1 MFGKSENFKEEY
13 SCSIIKIGEIKP
25 IAGKDKIGFTL
36 VNGETIVIRKDQVKE
51 GDILIYA
58 SNESEL
64 NKDFLG
70 ANNLFESSS
79 YELNSNASEV
89 EKYILKNKE
98 LKPQLNTVEKNLAK
112 LDTCIKF
119 VIRYESEVATA
130 DGDEDILYDLSQRLA
145 KSTGFI
151 SGYINRNVED
161 FPSLVEFVNEAE
173 KIRGEK
179 ETLFNELKS
188 EIEANTEYIRSRVGF
203 FNKTGR
209 VRSIRLG
216 GVASKGYLFT
226 LEELAKYNP
235 KVKDINLE
243 EYLGQDFDTVDGELF
258 VKAYVPFVPEKKT
271 KTSSADKRNKKI
283 VRFDRM
289 IEGEFSFNYDSLLL
303 PKNIHKIKPT
313 DSVAITVKIH
323 GTSFVCGKV
332 HVKTP
337 IKLPFIQRMRNKFI
351 DLTGLFKKY
360 RVIDYK
366 IEYGNVT
373 SSRNVIKN
381 KYINKDV
388 TDGYYSVDV
397 WGEYG
402 ELIYP
407 YLSEGMT
414 LYGEIFGYLTNN
426 TKMIQKQYDYGCE
439 VGTNKLMPY
448 RITTSLPDGGKYE
461 WNVEE
466 VKDWTE
472 KLIKEHPE
480 IADRIHV
487 IDLLYHGTLADLY
500 PTLSVTEHWNE
511 NVLEE
516 LRNDKKHFG
525 MEKDEPLCENKVVR
539 EGLCIRIDDDETNEN
554 FKLKCQKFYDREK
567 KLMDEG
573 EVDVEMNN
581 TYSSDL

>member
-13 SCSIIKIGEIKP
+13 SCSIIRIGEIKP
-25 IAGKDKIGFTL
+25 IEGKDKIGFTL

-70 ANNLFESSS
+70 ANNLFESNS
-79 YELNSNASEV
+79 YELNSNASEL
-89 EKYILKNKE
+89 EKYILKNKD
-98 LKPQLNTVEKNLAK
+98 LKPQLNSVEKNLAK
-112 LDTCIKF
+112 LDNCIKF

-130 DGDEDILYDLSQRLA
+130 EGDEDILYDLSQRLA

-173 KIRGEK
+173 KVRAEK
-179 ETLFNELKS
+179 ETLFKELKS

-258 VKAYVPFVPEKKT
+258 VKAYVPFVPEKRT

-289 IEGEFSFNYDSLLL
+289 IDGEFSFNYDSLLL

-337 IKLPFIQRMRNKFI
+337 IKLPFMRRMCNKFI

-360 RVIDYK
+360 RTIDYK
-366 IEYGNVT
+366 VEYGNVT

-397 WGEYG
+397 WSEYG

-500 PTLSVTEHWNE
+500 PTLSLTEHWNE

-573 EVDVEMNN
+573 EVDIEMNN
-581 TYSSDL
+581 TY

>member
-70 ANNLFESSS
+70 ANNLFESNS
-79 YELNSNASEV
+79 YELNSNASDV
-89 EKYILKNKE
+89 EKYILKNKD
-98 LKPQLNTVEKNLAK
+98 LKPQLNYVEKNLAK
-112 LDTCIKF
+112 LDNCIKF

-130 DGDEDILYDLSQRLA
+130 EGDEDILYDLSQRLA

-173 KIRGEK
+173 KVRAEK
-179 ETLFNELKS
+179 EILFKELKS
-188 EIEANTEYIRSRVGF
+188 EIEANTEYVRSRVGF

-258 VKAYVPFVPEKKT
+258 VKAYVPFVPEKRT
-271 KTSSADKRNKKI
+271 KTSSAEKRNKKI

-289 IEGEFSFNYDSLLL
+289 IEGEFSFNYVSLLL
-303 PKNIHKIKPT
+303 PKYIHKIKPT

-337 IKLPFIQRMRNKFI
+337 IKLPFMRRMRNKFI

-360 RVIDYK
+360 RTIDYK

-373 SSRNVIKN
+373 SSRKVIKN

-397 WGEYG
+397 YSEYG

-414 LYGEIFGYLTNN
+414 VYGEIFGYLTNN

-500 PTLSVTEHWNE
+500 PTLSLTEHWNE

-525 MEKDEPLCENKVVR
+525 MEKDEPLCENKVPR

-573 EVDVEMNN
+573 EVDIEMND

>member
-36 VNGETIVIRKDQVKE
+36 VNGESIVIRKDQVKE

-70 ANNLFESSS
+70 ANNLFESNS

-89 EKYILKNKE
+89 EKYILKNKD

-112 LDTCIKF
+112 LDNCIKF

-130 DGDEDILYDLSQRLA
+130 EDDEDILYDLSQRLA

-173 KIRGEK
+173 KVRAEK
-179 ETLFNELKS
+179 ETLFKELKS
-188 EIEANTEYIRSRVGF
+188 EIEANTEYVRSRVGF

-216 GVASKGYLFT
+216 GVVSKGYLFT

-258 VKAYVPFVPEKKT
+258 VKAYVPFVPEKRT
-271 KTSSADKRNKKI
+271 KTSSAEKRNKKI

-303 PKNIHKIKPT
+303 PKYIHKIKPT

-337 IKLPFIQRMRNKFI
+337 IKLPFMRRMCNKFI

-360 RVIDYK
+360 RTIDYK

-373 SSRNVIKN
+373 SSRTVIKN

-414 LYGEIFGYLTNN
+414 LYGEIFGYLTNS

-466 VKDWTE
+466 VKEWTE

-487 IDLLYHGTLADLY
+487 IDLLYHGTLTDLY
-500 PTLSVTEHWNE
+500 PTLSLTEHWNE

-573 EVDVEMNN
+573 EVDIEMGN
-581 TYSSDL
+581 TY

>member
-1 MFGKSENFKEEY
+1 MFGKSKNFKEEY

-36 VNGETIVIRKDQVKE
+36 VNGESIVIRKDQVKE

-70 ANNLFESSS
+70 ANNLFESNS

-89 EKYILKNKE
+89 EKYILKNKD
-98 LKPQLNTVEKNLAK
+98 LKPQLNSVEKNLAK
-112 LDTCIKF
+112 LDNCIKF

-130 DGDEDILYDLSQRLA
+130 EDDEDILYDLSQRLA

-173 KIRGEK
+173 KVRAEK
-179 ETLFNELKS
+179 ETLFKELKS
-188 EIEANTEYIRSRVGF
+188 EIEANTEYVRSRVGF

-258 VKAYVPFVPEKKT
+258 VKAYVPFVPEKRT
-271 KTSSADKRNKKI
+271 KTSSAEKRNKKI
-283 VRFDRM
+283 VRFDRI

-303 PKNIHKIKPT
+303 PKYIHKIKPT

-337 IKLPFIQRMRNKFI
+337 IKLPFMRRMCNKFI

-360 RVIDYK
+360 RTIDYK
-366 IEYGNVT
+366 VEYGNVT
-373 SSRNVIKN
+373 SSRTVIKN

-414 LYGEIFGYLTNN
+414 LYGEIFGYLTNS

-466 VKDWTE
+466 VKEWTE

-487 IDLLYHGTLADLY
+487 IDLLYHGTLTDLY
-500 PTLSVTEHWNE
+500 PTLSLTEHWNE

-573 EVDVEMNN
+573 EVDIEMGN
-581 TYSSDL
+581 TY

>member
-13 SCSIIKIGEIKP
+13 SCSIIRIGEIKP
-25 IAGKDKIGFTL
+25 IEGKDKIGFTL

-70 ANNLFESSS
+70 ANNLFESNS

-89 EKYILKNKE
+89 EKYILKNKD
-98 LKPQLNTVEKNLAK
+98 LKPQLNYVEKNLAK
-112 LDTCIKF
+112 LDNCIKF

-130 DGDEDILYDLSQRLA
+130 EDDEDILYDLSQRLA

-173 KIRGEK
+173 KVRAEK
-179 ETLFNELKS
+179 ETLFKELKS
-188 EIEANTEYIRSRVGF
+188 EIEANAEYVRSRVGF

-258 VKAYVPFVPEKKT
+258 VKAYVPFVPEKRT
-271 KTSSADKRNKKI
+271 KTSNAEKRNKKI

-303 PKNIHKIKPT
+303 PKYIHKIKPT
-313 DSVAITVKIH
+313 DSVSITVKIH

-337 IKLPFIQRMRNKFI
+337 IKLPFMRRMCNKFI

-360 RVIDYK
+360 RTIDYK
-366 IEYGNVT
+366 VEYGNVT

-414 LYGEIFGYLTNN
+414 LYGEIFGYLTNS

-466 VKDWTE
+466 VKEWTE

-487 IDLLYHGTLADLY
+487 IDLLYHGTLTDLY
-500 PTLSVTEHWNE
+500 PTLSLTEHWNE

-525 MEKDEPLCENKVVR
+525 MEKNEPLCENKVPR
-539 EGLCIRIDDDETNEN
+539 EGICIRIDDDETNEN

-567 KLMDEG
+567 KLIDEG

-581 TYSSDL
+581 TYGL

>member
-36 VNGETIVIRKDQVKE
+36 VNGESIVIRKDQVKE

-70 ANNLFESSS
+70 ANNLFESNS

-89 EKYILKNKE
+89 EKYILKNKD
-98 LKPQLNTVEKNLAK
+98 LKPQLNSVEKNLAK
-112 LDTCIKF
+112 LDNCIKF

-130 DGDEDILYDLSQRLA
+130 EGDEDILYDLSQRLA

-173 KIRGEK
+173 KVRAEK
-179 ETLFNELKS
+179 ETLFKELKS
-188 EIEANTEYIRSRVGF
+188 EIEANTEYVRSRVGF

-216 GVASKGYLFT
+216 GVVSKGYLFT

-243 EYLGQDFDTVDGELF
+243 EYLGQDFDTIDGELF
-258 VKAYVPFVPEKKT
+258 VKAYVPFVPEKRT
-271 KTSSADKRNKKI
+271 KTSNAEKRNKKI

-303 PKNIHKIKPT
+303 PKYIHKIKPT

-337 IKLPFIQRMRNKFI
+337 IKLPFMRRMCNKFI

-360 RVIDYK
+360 RTIDYK
-366 IEYGNVT
+366 VEYGNVT
-373 SSRNVIKN
+373 SSRTVIKN

-414 LYGEIFGYLTNN
+414 LYGEIFGYLTNS

-466 VKDWTE
+466 VKEWTE

-487 IDLLYHGTLADLY
+487 IDLLYHGTLTDLY
-500 PTLSVTEHWNE
+500 PTLSLTEHWNE

-573 EVDVEMNN
+573 EVDIEMGN
-581 TYSSDL
+581 TY

>member
-13 SCSIIKIGEIKP
+13 SCSIIRIGEIKP

-70 ANNLFESSS
+70 ANNLFESCS

-89 EKYILKNKE
+89 EKYILKNKD
-98 LKPQLNTVEKNLAK
+98 LKPQLNYVEKNLAK
-112 LDTCIKF
+112 LDNCIKF

-130 DGDEDILYDLSQRLA
+130 EGDEDILYDLSQRLA

-151 SGYINRNVED
+151 SGYINRNVDD

-173 KIRGEK
+173 KVRAEK
-179 ETLFNELKS
+179 EILFKELKS
-188 EIEANTEYIRSRVGF
+188 EIEANTEYVRSRVGF

-258 VKAYVPFVPEKKT
+258 VKAYVPFVPEKRT
-271 KTSSADKRNKKI
+271 KTSSAEKRNKKI

-303 PKNIHKIKPT
+303 PKYIHKIKPT

-337 IKLPFIQRMRNKFI
+337 IKLPFMRRMRNKFI

-360 RVIDYK
+360 RTIDYK

-373 SSRNVIKN
+373 SSRKVIKN

-397 WGEYG
+397 YSEYG

-414 LYGEIFGYLTNN
+414 VYGEIFGYLTNN

-500 PTLSVTEHWNE
+500 PTLSLTEHWNE

-525 MEKDEPLCENKVVR
+525 MEKDEPLCENKVPR

-573 EVDVEMNN
+573 EVDIEMND

>member
-1 MFGKSENFKEEY
+1 M
-13 SCSIIKIGEIKP
+13 
-25 IAGKDKIGFTL
+25 
-36 VNGETIVIRKDQVKE
+36 
-51 GDILIYA
+51 
-58 SNESEL
+58 

-79 YELNSNASEV
+79 YELNSNASEL
-89 EKYILKNKE
+89 EKYILKNKD
-98 LKPQLNTVEKNLAK
+98 LKPQLNSVEKNLAK
-112 LDTCIKF
+112 LDNCIKF

-130 DGDEDILYDLSQRLA
+130 EGDEDILYDLSQRLA

-151 SGYINRNVED
+151 SGYIKRNVED

-173 KIRGEK
+173 KIRAEK

-258 VKAYVPFVPEKKT
+258 VKAYVPFVPEKRT

-283 VRFDRM
+283 LRFDRM

-313 DSVAITVKIH
+313 DRVAITVKIH
-323 GTSFVCGKV
+323 GTSFICGKV

-337 IKLPFIQRMRNKFI
+337 IKLPFMQRMCNKFI
-351 DLTGLFKKY
+351 DLTGWFKKY
-360 RVIDYK
+360 RTIDYK

-373 SSRNVIKN
+373 SSRKEIKN

-397 WGEYG
+397 YNEYG
-402 ELIYP
+402 DLIYP

-414 LYGEIFGYLTNN
+414 VYGEIFGYLTNN

-500 PTLSVTEHWNE
+500 PTLSLTEHWNE

-525 MEKDEPLCENKVVR
+525 MEKDEPLCETKVLR
-539 EGLCIRIDDDETNEN
+539 EGICIRIDDDETNEN
-554 FKLKCQKFYDREK
+554 FKLKCQKFYDREE

-573 EVDVEMNN
+573 EVDIEMND

>member
-13 SCSIIKIGEIKP
+13 CCSIIRVGEIKP
-25 IAGKDKIGFTL
+25 IVGKDKIGFTL
-36 VNGETIVIRKDQVKE
+36 VNGESIVIRKDQVKE

-70 ANNLFESSS
+70 ANNLFESNS

-89 EKYILKNKE
+89 EKYILKNKD
-98 LKPQLNTVEKNLAK
+98 LKPQLNSVEKNLAK
-112 LDTCIKF
+112 LDNCIKF

-130 DGDEDILYDLSQRLA
+130 EGDEDILYDLSQRLA

-173 KIRGEK
+173 KVRAEK
-179 ETLFNELKS
+179 ETLFKELKS
-188 EIEANTEYIRSRVGF
+188 EIEANTEYVRSRVGF

-258 VKAYVPFVPEKKT
+258 VKAYVPFVPEKRT
-271 KTSSADKRNKKI
+271 KTSSAEKRNKKI

-337 IKLPFIQRMRNKFI
+337 IKLPFIQRMCNKFI
-351 DLTGLFKKY
+351 DLTGWFKKY
-360 RVIDYK
+360 RTIDYK

-373 SSRNVIKN
+373 SSRKVIKN

-397 WGEYG
+397 YSEYG
-402 ELIYP
+402 YLIYP

-414 LYGEIFGYLTNN
+414 VYGEIFGYLTNN

-500 PTLSVTEHWNE
+500 PTLSLTEHWNE

-525 MEKDEPLCENKVVR
+525 MEKNEPLCENKVPR

-573 EVDVEMNN
+573 EVDIEMGLA
-581 TYSSDL
+581 SAE

>member
-13 SCSIIKIGEIKP
+13 SCSIIRIGEIKP
-25 IAGKDKIGFTL
+25 IEGKDKIGFTL

-70 ANNLFESSS
+70 ANNLFESNS
-79 YELNSNASEV
+79 YELNSNASEL

-112 LDTCIKF
+112 LDNCIKF

-130 DGDEDILYDLSQRLA
+130 EGDEDILYDLSQRMA

-151 SGYINRNVED
+151 SGYIKRNVED

-173 KIRGEK
+173 KIRAEK
-179 ETLFNELKS
+179 ETLIKELKS

-258 VKAYVPFVPEKKT
+258 VKAYVPFVPEKRT
-271 KTSSADKRNKKI
+271 KTSNAEKRNKKI

-289 IEGEFSFNYDSLLL
+289 IDGEFSFNYDSLLL

-337 IKLPFIQRMRNKFI
+337 IKLPFMQRMRNKFI

-360 RVIDYK
+360 RTIDYK
-366 IEYGNVT
+366 VEYGNVT

-381 KYINKDV
+381 KYINKDA

-397 WGEYG
+397 WSEYG

-414 LYGEIFGYLTNN
+414 LYGEIFGYLTNS

-466 VKDWTE
+466 VKEWTE

-487 IDLLYHGTLADLY
+487 IDLLYHGTLTDLY
-500 PTLSVTEHWNE
+500 PTLSLTEHWNE

-567 KLMDEG
+567 KLIDEG

-581 TYSSDL
+581 TY

>member
-13 SCSIIKIGEIKP
+13 SCSIIRIGEIKP

-70 ANNLFESSS
+70 ANNLFESCS

-89 EKYILKNKE
+89 EKYILKNKD
-98 LKPQLNTVEKNLAK
+98 LKPQLNYVEKNLAK
-112 LDTCIKF
+112 LDNCIKF

-130 DGDEDILYDLSQRLA
+130 EGDEDILYDLSQRLA

-151 SGYINRNVED
+151 SGYINRNVDD

-173 KIRGEK
+173 KVRGEK
-179 ETLFNELKS
+179 ETLFKELKS
-188 EIEANTEYIRSRVGF
+188 EIEANTEYVRSRVGF

-258 VKAYVPFVPEKKT
+258 VKAYVPFVPEKRT
-271 KTSSADKRNKKI
+271 KTSSAEKRNKKI

-337 IKLPFIQRMRNKFI
+337 IKLPFMRRMCNKFI

-360 RVIDYK
+360 RTIDYK
-366 IEYGNVT
+366 VEYGNVT

-397 WGEYG
+397 WSEYG

-414 LYGEIFGYLTNN
+414 LYGEIFGYLTNS

-466 VKDWTE
+466 VKEWTE

-500 PTLSVTEHWNE
+500 PTLSLTEHWNE

-573 EVDVEMNN
+573 EVDIEMGN
-581 TYSSDL
+581 TY

>member
-13 SCSIIKIGEIKP
+13 CCSIIRVGEIKP

-70 ANNLFESSS
+70 ANNLFESNS
-79 YELNSNASEV
+79 YELNSNASEL

-112 LDTCIKF
+112 LDNCIKF

-130 DGDEDILYDLSQRLA
+130 EGDEDILYDLSQRLA

-151 SGYINRNVED
+151 SGYIKRNVED

-258 VKAYVPFVPEKKT
+258 VKAYVPFVPEKRT

-283 VRFDRM
+283 LRFDRM

-313 DSVAITVKIH
+313 DRVAITVKIH

-337 IKLPFIQRMRNKFI
+337 IKLPFMQRMCNKFI

-373 SSRNVIKN
+373 SSRKVIKN

-397 WGEYG
+397 YSEYG

-414 LYGEIFGYLTNN
+414 VYGEIFGYLTNN

-500 PTLSVTEHWNE
+500 PTLSLTEHWNE

-525 MEKDEPLCENKVVR
+525 MEKDEPLCEIKVPR
-539 EGLCIRIDDDETNEN
+539 EGICIRIDDDETNEN
-554 FKLKCQKFYDREK
+554 FKLKCQKFDDREK

-573 EVDVEMNN
+573 EVDIEMND

>member
-36 VNGETIVIRKDQVKE
+36 VNGESIVIRKDQVKE

-70 ANNLFESSS
+70 ANNLFESNS

-89 EKYILKNKE
+89 EKYILKNKD
-98 LKPQLNTVEKNLAK
+98 LKPQLNSVEKNLAK
-112 LDTCIKF
+112 LDNCIKF

-130 DGDEDILYDLSQRLA
+130 EGDEDILYDLSQRLA

-173 KIRGEK
+173 KVRAEK
-179 ETLFNELKS
+179 ETLFKELKS
-188 EIEANTEYIRSRVGF
+188 EIEANTEYVRSRVGF

-258 VKAYVPFVPEKKT
+258 VKAYVPFVPEKRT
-271 KTSSADKRNKKI
+271 KTSSAEKRNKKI

-303 PKNIHKIKPT
+303 PKYIHKIKPT

-337 IKLPFIQRMRNKFI
+337 IKLPFMQRMRNKFI

-388 TDGYYSVDV
+388 TDGYYSVDI

-500 PTLSVTEHWNE
+500 PTLSLTEHWNE

-525 MEKDEPLCENKVVR
+525 MEKDEPLCENKVPR
-539 EGLCIRIDDDETNEN
+539 EGICIRINDDETNEN

-567 KLMDEG
+567 KLIDEG

-581 TYSSDL
+581 TYGL

>member
-13 SCSIIKIGEIKP
+13 CCSIIRVGEIKP

-64 NKDFLG
+64 NKVFLG
-70 ANNLFESSS
+70 ANNLFESNS
-79 YELNSNASEV
+79 YELNSNASEL

-112 LDTCIKF
+112 LDNCIKF

-130 DGDEDILYDLSQRLA
+130 EGDEDILYDLSQRMA

-151 SGYINRNVED
+151 SGYIKRNVED

-173 KIRGEK
+173 KIRAEK
-179 ETLFNELKS
+179 ETLIKELKS

-216 GVASKGYLFT
+216 GIASKGYLFT

-258 VKAYVPFVPEKKT
+258 VKAYVPFVPEKRT
-271 KTSSADKRNKKI
+271 KTSSAEKRNKKI

-289 IEGEFSFNYDSLLL
+289 IDGEFSFNYDSLLL

-337 IKLPFIQRMRNKFI
+337 IKLPFMQRMRNKFI

-360 RVIDYK
+360 RAIDYK
-366 IEYGNVT
+366 VEYGNVT

-397 WGEYG
+397 WSEYG

-487 IDLLYHGTLADLY
+487 IDLLYHGTLTDLY

-525 MEKDEPLCENKVVR
+525 MEKDEPLCENKVPR

-573 EVDVEMNN
+573 EVDIEMNN
-581 TYSSDL
+581 TY

>member
-70 ANNLFESSS
+70 ANNLFESNS
-79 YELNSNASEV
+79 YELNSNASDV
-89 EKYILKNKE
+89 EKYILKNKD
-98 LKPQLNTVEKNLAK
+98 LKPQLNSVEKNLAK
-112 LDTCIKF
+112 LDNCIKF

-130 DGDEDILYDLSQRLA
+130 EGDEDILYDLSQRLA

-173 KIRGEK
+173 KVRAEK
-179 ETLFNELKS
+179 EILFKELKS
-188 EIEANTEYIRSRVGF
+188 EIEANTEYVRSRVGF

-258 VKAYVPFVPEKKT
+258 VKAYVPFVPEKRT
-271 KTSSADKRNKKI
+271 KTSSAEKRNKKI

-303 PKNIHKIKPT
+303 PKYIHKIKPT

-337 IKLPFIQRMRNKFI
+337 IKLPFMRRMRNKFI

-360 RVIDYK
+360 RTIDYK

-373 SSRNVIKN
+373 SSRKVIKN

-487 IDLLYHGTLADLY
+487 IDLLYHGTLTDLY
-500 PTLSVTEHWNE
+500 PTLSLTEHWNE

-525 MEKDEPLCENKVVR
+525 MEKDEPLCENKVPR

-573 EVDVEMNN
+573 EVDIEMND

>member
-36 VNGETIVIRKDQVKE
+36 VNGESIVIRKDQVKE

-70 ANNLFESSS
+70 ANNLFESNS

-89 EKYILKNKE
+89 EKYILKNKD
-98 LKPQLNTVEKNLAK
+98 LKPQLNSVEKNLTK
-112 LDTCIKF
+112 LDNCIKF

-130 DGDEDILYDLSQRLA
+130 EGDEDILYDLSQRLA

-173 KIRGEK
+173 KVRAEK
-179 ETLFNELKS
+179 ETLFKELKS
-188 EIEANTEYIRSRVGF
+188 EIEANTEYVRSRVGF

-216 GVASKGYLFT
+216 GVDSKGYLFT

-258 VKAYVPFVPEKKT
+258 VKAYVPFVPEKRT
-271 KTSSADKRNKKI
+271 KTSSAEKRNKKI

-303 PKNIHKIKPT
+303 PKYIHKIKPT

-337 IKLPFIQRMRNKFI
+337 IKLPFIQRMCNKFI
-351 DLTGLFKKY
+351 DLTGWFKKY
-360 RVIDYK
+360 RTIDYK

-373 SSRNVIKN
+373 SSRKVIKN
-381 KYINKDV
+381 KYINKDM

-397 WGEYG
+397 YSEYG

-414 LYGEIFGYLTNN
+414 VYGEIFGYLTNN

-487 IDLLYHGTLADLY
+487 IDLLYHGTLTDLY
-500 PTLSVTEHWNE
+500 PTLSLTEHWNE

-525 MEKDEPLCENKVVR
+525 MEKDEPLCENKVPR
-539 EGLCIRIDDDETNEN
+539 EGICIRINDDETNEN

-567 KLMDEG
+567 KLIDEG

-581 TYSSDL
+581 TYGL

>member
-13 SCSIIKIGEIKP
+13 CCSIIRVGEIKP

-36 VNGETIVIRKDQVKE
+36 VNGESIVIRKDQVKE

-70 ANNLFESSS
+70 ANNLFESNS
-79 YELNSNASEV
+79 YELNSNASDV
-89 EKYILKNKE
+89 EKYILKNKD
-98 LKPQLNTVEKNLAK
+98 LKPQLNSVEKNLAK
-112 LDTCIKF
+112 LDNCIKF

-130 DGDEDILYDLSQRLA
+130 EGDEDILYDLSQRLA

-173 KIRGEK
+173 KVRAEK
-179 ETLFNELKS
+179 ETLFKELKS
-188 EIEANTEYIRSRVGF
+188 EIEANTEYVRSRVGF

-209 VRSIRLG
+209 VRSIHLG

-258 VKAYVPFVPEKKT
+258 VKAYVPFVPEKRT
-271 KTSSADKRNKKI
+271 KTSSAEKRNKKI

-313 DSVAITVKIH
+313 DSVAITVKVH

-337 IKLPFIQRMRNKFI
+337 IKLPFIQRMCNKFI
-351 DLTGLFKKY
+351 DLTGWFKKY
-360 RVIDYK
+360 RTIDYK

-373 SSRNVIKN
+373 SSRKVIKN

-397 WGEYG
+397 YSEYG

-414 LYGEIFGYLTNN
+414 VYGEIFGYLTNS

-500 PTLSVTEHWNE
+500 PTLSLTEHWNE

-525 MEKDEPLCENKVVR
+525 MEKNEPLCENKVPR

-573 EVDVEMNN
+573 EVDIEMGLA
-581 TYSSDL
+581 SAE

>member
-13 SCSIIKIGEIKP
+13 SCSIIRIGEIKP

-70 ANNLFESSS
+70 ANNLFESNS
-79 YELNSNASEV
+79 YELNSNASEL

-112 LDTCIKF
+112 LDNCIKF

-130 DGDEDILYDLSQRLA
+130 EGDEDILYDLSQRLA

-151 SGYINRNVED
+151 SGYIKRNVED

-173 KIRGEK
+173 KIRAEK
-179 ETLFNELKS
+179 ETLIKELKS

-258 VKAYVPFVPEKKT
+258 VKAYVPFVPEKRT
-271 KTSSADKRNKKI
+271 KTSSAEKRNKKI

-289 IEGEFSFNYDSLLL
+289 IDGEFSFNYDSLLL

-337 IKLPFIQRMRNKFI
+337 IKLPFMQRMRNKFI

-397 WGEYG
+397 WSEYG

-414 LYGEIFGYLTNN
+414 LYGEIFGYLTNS

-500 PTLSVTEHWNE
+500 PTLSLTEHWNE

-573 EVDVEMNN
+573 EVDIEMGN
-581 TYSSDL
+581 TY

>member
-1 MFGKSENFKEEY
+1 MFGKSKNFKEEY
-13 SCSIIKIGEIKP
+13 SCSIIRIGEIKP
-25 IAGKDKIGFTL
+25 IEGKDKIGFTL

-70 ANNLFESSS
+70 ANNLFESNS
-79 YELNSNASEV
+79 YELNSNASEL

-112 LDTCIKF
+112 LDNCIKF

-130 DGDEDILYDLSQRLA
+130 EGDEDILYDLSQRLA

-151 SGYINRNVED
+151 SGYINRNVDD

-173 KIRGEK
+173 KVRGEK
-179 ETLFNELKS
+179 ETLFKELKS
-188 EIEANTEYIRSRVGF
+188 EIEANAEYVRSRVGF

-258 VKAYVPFVPEKKT
+258 VKAYVPFVPEKRT
-271 KTSSADKRNKKI
+271 KTSNAEKRNKKI

-303 PKNIHKIKPT
+303 PKYIHKIKPT

-337 IKLPFIQRMRNKFI
+337 IKLPFMRRMCNKFI

-360 RVIDYK
+360 RTIDYK
-366 IEYGNVT
+366 VEYGNVT
-373 SSRNVIKN
+373 SSRTVIKN

-414 LYGEIFGYLTNN
+414 LYGEIFGYLTNS

-461 WNVEE
+461 WNVED
-466 VKDWTE
+466 VKEWTE

-500 PTLSVTEHWNE
+500 PTLSLTEHWNE

-539 EGLCIRIDDDETNEN
+539 EGICIRIDDDETNEN

-573 EVDVEMNN
+573 EVDIEMNN
-581 TYSSDL
+581 TYGL

>member
-13 SCSIIKIGEIKP
+13 SCSIIRIGEIKP
-25 IAGKDKIGFTL
+25 IEGKDKIGFTL

-70 ANNLFESSS
+70 ANNLFESNS

-89 EKYILKNKE
+89 EKYILKNKD
-98 LKPQLNTVEKNLAK
+98 LKPQLNSVEKNLAK
-112 LDTCIKF
+112 LDNCIKF

-130 DGDEDILYDLSQRLA
+130 EGDEDILYDLSQRLA

-173 KIRGEK
+173 KVRVEK
-179 ETLFNELKS
+179 ETLFKELKS
-188 EIEANTEYIRSRVGF
+188 EIEANTEYVRSRVGF

-258 VKAYVPFVPEKKT
+258 VKAYVPFVPEKRT
-271 KTSSADKRNKKI
+271 KTSSAEKRNKKI
-283 VRFDRM
+283 VHFDRM
-289 IEGEFSFNYDSLLL
+289 IDGEFSFNYDSLLL

-337 IKLPFIQRMRNKFI
+337 IKLPFMQRMRNKFI

-360 RVIDYK
+360 RTIDYK
-366 IEYGNVT
+366 VEYGNVT

-397 WGEYG
+397 WSEYG

-414 LYGEIFGYLTNN
+414 LYGEIFGYLTNS

-466 VKDWTE
+466 VKEWTE

-487 IDLLYHGTLADLY
+487 IDLLYHGTLTDLY
-500 PTLSVTEHWNE
+500 PTLSLTEHWNE

-573 EVDVEMNN
+573 EVDIEMGN
-581 TYSSDL
+581 TY

>member
-25 IAGKDKIGFTL
+25 IVGKDKIGFTL
-36 VNGETIVIRKDQVKE
+36 VNGESIVIRKDQVKE

-70 ANNLFESSS
+70 ANNLFESNS

-89 EKYILKNKE
+89 EKYILKNKD
-98 LKPQLNTVEKNLAK
+98 LKPQLNSVEKNLAK
-112 LDTCIKF
+112 LDNCIKF

-130 DGDEDILYDLSQRLA
+130 EDDEDILYDLSQRLA

-173 KIRGEK
+173 KVRAEK
-179 ETLFNELKS
+179 ETLFKELKS
-188 EIEANTEYIRSRVGF
+188 EIEANTEYVRSRVGF

-258 VKAYVPFVPEKKT
+258 VKAYVPFVPEKRT
-271 KTSSADKRNKKI
+271 KTSSAEKRNKKI

-313 DSVAITVKIH
+313 DSVAITVKVH

-337 IKLPFIQRMRNKFI
+337 IKLPFIQRMCNKFI
-351 DLTGLFKKY
+351 DLTGWFKKY
-360 RVIDYK
+360 RTIDYK

-373 SSRNVIKN
+373 SSRKVIKN

-397 WGEYG
+397 YSEYG

-414 LYGEIFGYLTNN
+414 VYGEIFGYLTNN

-487 IDLLYHGTLADLY
+487 IDLLYHGTLTDLY
-500 PTLSVTEHWNE
+500 PTLSLTEHWNE

-525 MEKDEPLCENKVVR
+525 MEKDEPLCENKVPR

-573 EVDVEMNN
+573 EVDIEMGLA
-581 TYSSDL
+581 SAE

>member
-13 SCSIIKIGEIKP
+13 SCSIIRIGEIKP

-70 ANNLFESSS
+70 ANNLFESNS
-79 YELNSNASEV
+79 YELNSNASEL

-112 LDTCIKF
+112 LDNCIKF

-130 DGDEDILYDLSQRLA
+130 EGDEDILYDLSQRLA

-173 KIRGEK
+173 KIRAEK
-179 ETLFNELKS
+179 ETLIKELKS

-258 VKAYVPFVPEKKT
+258 VKAYVPFVPEKRT
-271 KTSSADKRNKKI
+271 KTSSAEKRNKKI

-289 IEGEFSFNYDSLLL
+289 IDGEFSFNYDSLLL

-337 IKLPFIQRMRNKFI
+337 IKLPFMQRMRNKFI

-397 WGEYG
+397 WSEYG

-414 LYGEIFGYLTNN
+414 LYGEIFGYLTNS

-500 PTLSVTEHWNE
+500 PTLSLTEHWNE

-573 EVDVEMNN
+573 EVDIEMGN
-581 TYSSDL
+581 TY

>member
-13 SCSIIKIGEIKP
+13 SCSIIRIGEIKP
-25 IAGKDKIGFTL
+25 IEGKDKIGFTL

-70 ANNLFESSS
+70 ANNLFESNS

-89 EKYILKNKE
+89 EKYILKNKD
-98 LKPQLNTVEKNLAK
+98 LKPQLNYVEKNLAK
-112 LDTCIKF
+112 LDNCIKF

-130 DGDEDILYDLSQRLA
+130 EGDEDILYDLSQRLA

-173 KIRGEK
+173 KVRAEK
-179 ETLFNELKS
+179 ETLFKELKS
-188 EIEANTEYIRSRVGF
+188 EIEANAEYVRSRVGF

-258 VKAYVPFVPEKKT
+258 VKAYVPFVPEKRT
-271 KTSSADKRNKKI
+271 KTSNAEKRNKKI

-303 PKNIHKIKPT
+303 PKYIHKIKPT

-337 IKLPFIQRMRNKFI
+337 IKLPFMRRMCNKFI

-360 RVIDYK
+360 RTIDYK
-366 IEYGNVT
+366 VEYGNVT
-373 SSRNVIKN
+373 SSRTVIKN

-414 LYGEIFGYLTNN
+414 LYGEIFGYLTNS

-500 PTLSVTEHWNE
+500 PTLSLTEHWNE

-573 EVDVEMNN
+573 EVDIEMNN
-581 TYSSDL
+581 TY

>member
-13 SCSIIKIGEIKP
+13 SCSIIRIGEIKP
-25 IAGKDKIGFTL
+25 IEGKDKIGFTL

-70 ANNLFESSS
+70 ANNLFESNS

-89 EKYILKNKE
+89 EKYILKNKD
-98 LKPQLNTVEKNLAK
+98 LKPQLNYVEKNLTK
-112 LDTCIKF
+112 LDNCIKF

-130 DGDEDILYDLSQRLA
+130 EGDEDILYDLSQRLA

-151 SGYINRNVED
+151 SGYLNRNVED

-173 KIRGEK
+173 KVRAEK
-179 ETLFNELKS
+179 ETLFKELKS
-188 EIEANTEYIRSRVGF
+188 EIEANTEYVRSRVGF

-258 VKAYVPFVPEKKT
+258 VKAYVPFVPEKRT
-271 KTSSADKRNKKI
+271 KTSNAEKRNKKI

-303 PKNIHKIKPT
+303 PKYIHKIKPT

-337 IKLPFIQRMRNKFI
+337 IKLPFMRRMCNKFI

-360 RVIDYK
+360 RTIDYK
-366 IEYGNVT
+366 VEYGNVT

-414 LYGEIFGYLTNN
+414 LYGEIFGYLTNS

-466 VKDWTE
+466 VKEWTE

-500 PTLSVTEHWNE
+500 PTLSLTEHWNE

-525 MEKDEPLCENKVVR
+525 MEKDEPLCENKVPR

-573 EVDVEMNN
+573 EVDIEMGN
-581 TYSSDL
+581 TY

>member
-1 MFGKSENFKEEY
+1 MFGKSKNFKEEY
-13 SCSIIKIGEIKP
+13 CCSIIRVGEIKP

-70 ANNLFESSS
+70 ANNLFESNS
-79 YELNSNASEV
+79 YERNSNASEV
-89 EKYILKNKE
+89 EKYILKNKD
-98 LKPQLNTVEKNLAK
+98 LKPQLNSVEKNLAK
-112 LDTCIKF
+112 LDNCIKF

-130 DGDEDILYDLSQRLA
+130 EGDEDILYDLSQRLA

-173 KIRGEK
+173 KVRTEK
-179 ETLFNELKS
+179 ETLFKELKS
-188 EIEANTEYIRSRVGF
+188 EIEANAEYVRSRVGF

-258 VKAYVPFVPEKKT
+258 VKAYVPFVPEKRT
-271 KTSSADKRNKKI
+271 KTSNAEKRNKKI

-337 IKLPFIQRMRNKFI
+337 IKLPFMRRMCNKFI

-360 RVIDYK
+360 RTIDYK
-366 IEYGNVT
+366 VEYGNVT

-397 WGEYG
+397 WSEYG

-414 LYGEIFGYLTNN
+414 LYGEIFGYLTNS

-487 IDLLYHGTLADLY
+487 IDLLYHGTLTDLY
-500 PTLSVTEHWNE
+500 PTLSLTEHWNE

-573 EVDVEMNN
+573 EVDIEMNN
-581 TYSSDL
+581 TY

>member
-13 SCSIIKIGEIKP
+13 CCSIIRVGEIKP

-70 ANNLFESSS
+70 ANNLFESNS
-79 YELNSNASEV
+79 YELNSNASEL

-112 LDTCIKF
+112 LDNCIKF

-130 DGDEDILYDLSQRLA
+130 EGDEDILYDLSQRMT

-151 SGYINRNVED
+151 SGYIKRNVED

-173 KIRGEK
+173 KIRAEK
-179 ETLFNELKS
+179 ETLIKELKS

-226 LEELAKYNP
+226 LEELAKYNQ

-258 VKAYVPFVPEKKT
+258 VKAYVPFVPEKRT
-271 KTSSADKRNKKI
+271 KTSSAEKRNKKI

-289 IEGEFSFNYDSLLL
+289 IDGEFSFNYDSLLL

-337 IKLPFIQRMRNKFI
+337 IKLPFMRRMCNKFI

-360 RVIDYK
+360 RTIDYK
-366 IEYGNVT
+366 VEYGNVT

-397 WGEYG
+397 WSEYG

-414 LYGEIFGYLTNN
+414 LYGEIFGYLTNS

-500 PTLSVTEHWNE
+500 PTLSLTEHWNE

-525 MEKDEPLCENKVVR
+525 MEKDEPLCENKVPR

-573 EVDVEMNN
+573 EVDIEMNN
-581 TYSSDL
+581 TY

>member
-13 SCSIIKIGEIKP
+13 SCSIIRIGEIKP

-51 GDILIYA
+51 GNILIYA

-70 ANNLFESSS
+70 ANNLFESNS
-79 YELNSNASEV
+79 YELNSNASEL

-98 LKPQLNTVEKNLAK
+98 LKPQLNSVEKNLVK
-112 LDTCIKF
+112 LDNCIKF

-130 DGDEDILYDLSQRLA
+130 EGDEDILYDLSQRLA

-173 KIRGEK
+173 KVRAEK
-179 ETLFNELKS
+179 ETLFKELKS

-258 VKAYVPFVPEKKT
+258 VKAYVPFVPEKRT
-271 KTSSADKRNKKI
+271 KTSSAEKRNKKI

-303 PKNIHKIKPT
+303 PKYIHKIKPT

-337 IKLPFIQRMRNKFI
+337 IKLPFMRRMCNKFI

-360 RVIDYK
+360 RTIDYK
-366 IEYGNVT
+366 VEYGNVT

-397 WGEYG
+397 WSEYG

-414 LYGEIFGYLTNN
+414 LYGEIFGYLTNS

-500 PTLSVTEHWNE
+500 PTLSLTEHWNE

-573 EVDVEMNN
+573 EVDIEMGN
-581 TYSSDL
+581 TY

>member
-13 SCSIIKIGEIKP
+13 SCSIIRIGEIKP

-70 ANNLFESSS
+70 ANNLFESNS
-79 YELNSNASEV
+79 YELNSNASEL

-112 LDTCIKF
+112 LDNCIKF

-130 DGDEDILYDLSQRLA
+130 EGDEDILYDLSQRLA

-173 KIRGEK
+173 KIRAEK
-179 ETLFNELKS
+179 ETLIKELKS

-258 VKAYVPFVPEKKT
+258 VKAYVPFVPEKRT
-271 KTSSADKRNKKI
+271 KTSSAEKRNKKI

-289 IEGEFSFNYDSLLL
+289 IDGEFSFNYDSLLL

-337 IKLPFIQRMRNKFI
+337 IKLPFMQRMRNKFI

-397 WGEYG
+397 WSEYG

-414 LYGEIFGYLTNN
+414 LYGEIFGYLTNS

-500 PTLSVTEHWNE
+500 PTLSLTEHWNE

-573 EVDVEMNN
+573 EVDIEMNN
-581 TYSSDL
+581 TY

>member
-13 SCSIIKIGEIKP
+13 CCSIIRVGEIKP
-25 IAGKDKIGFTL
+25 IVGKDKIGFTL
-36 VNGETIVIRKDQVKE
+36 VNGESIVIRKDQVKE

-70 ANNLFESSS
+70 ANNLFESNS

-89 EKYILKNKE
+89 EKYILKNKD
-98 LKPQLNTVEKNLAK
+98 LKPQLNSVEKNLAK
-112 LDTCIKF
+112 LDNCIKF

-130 DGDEDILYDLSQRLA
+130 EGDEDILYDLSQRLA

-173 KIRGEK
+173 KVRAEK
-179 ETLFNELKS
+179 ETLFKELKS
-188 EIEANTEYIRSRVGF
+188 EIEANTEYVRSRVGF

-258 VKAYVPFVPEKKT
+258 VKAYVPFVPEKRT
-271 KTSSADKRNKKI
+271 KTSSAEKRNKKI

-313 DSVAITVKIH
+313 DSVAITVKVH

-337 IKLPFIQRMRNKFI
+337 IKLPFIQRMCNKFI
-351 DLTGLFKKY
+351 DLTGWFKKY
-360 RVIDYK
+360 RTIDYK
-366 IEYGNVT
+366 VEYGNVT

-397 WGEYG
+397 WSEYG

-414 LYGEIFGYLTNN
+414 LYGEIFGYLTNS

-466 VKDWTE
+466 VKEWTE

-487 IDLLYHGTLADLY
+487 IDLLYHGTLTDLY
-500 PTLSVTEHWNE
+500 PTLSLTEHWNE

-525 MEKDEPLCENKVVR
+525 MEKNEPLCENKVPR

-573 EVDVEMNN
+573 EVDIEMGLA
-581 TYSSDL
+581 SAE

>member
-13 SCSIIKIGEIKP
+13 CCSIIRVGEIKP

-36 VNGETIVIRKDQVKE
+36 VNGESIVIRKDQVKE

-70 ANNLFESSS
+70 ANNLFESNS

-89 EKYILKNKE
+89 EKYILKNKD
-98 LKPQLNTVEKNLAK
+98 LKPQLNSVEKNLAK
-112 LDTCIKF
+112 LDNCIKF

-130 DGDEDILYDLSQRLA
+130 EGDEDILYDLSQRLA

-173 KIRGEK
+173 KVRAEK
-179 ETLFNELKS
+179 ETLFKELKS
-188 EIEANTEYIRSRVGF
+188 EIEANTEYVRSRVGF

-243 EYLGQDFDTVDGELF
+243 EYLGQDFDTIDGELF
-258 VKAYVPFVPEKKT
+258 VKAYVPFVPEKRT
-271 KTSSADKRNKKI
+271 KTSSAEKRNKKI

-313 DSVAITVKIH
+313 DRVAITVKVH

-337 IKLPFIQRMRNKFI
+337 IKLPFIQRMCNKFI
-351 DLTGLFKKY
+351 DLMGWFKKY
-360 RVIDYK
+360 RTIDYK

-373 SSRNVIKN
+373 SSRKVIKN

-397 WGEYG
+397 YSEYG
-402 ELIYP
+402 DLIYP

-414 LYGEIFGYLTNN
+414 VYGEIFGYLTNN

-500 PTLSVTEHWNE
+500 PTLSLTEHWNE

-525 MEKDEPLCENKVVR
+525 MEKDEPLCENKVPR

-573 EVDVEMNN
+573 EVDIEMND

>member
-1 MFGKSENFKEEY
+1 MFGKSKNFKEEY
-13 SCSIIKIGEIKP
+13 SCSIIRIGEIKP
-25 IAGKDKIGFTL
+25 IEGKDKIGFTL

-70 ANNLFESSS
+70 ANNLFESNS
-79 YELNSNASEV
+79 YELNSNASEL

-112 LDTCIKF
+112 LDNCIKF

-130 DGDEDILYDLSQRLA
+130 EDDEDILYDLSQRLA

-173 KIRGEK
+173 KVRAEK
-179 ETLFNELKS
+179 ETLFKELKS
-188 EIEANTEYIRSRVGF
+188 EIEANTEYVRSRVGF

-216 GVASKGYLFT
+216 GVDSKGYLFT

-258 VKAYVPFVPEKKT
+258 VKAYVPFVPEKRT
-271 KTSSADKRNKKI
+271 KTSSAKKRNKKI

-337 IKLPFIQRMRNKFI
+337 IKLPFMRRMCNKFI

-360 RVIDYK
+360 RTIDYK
-366 IEYGNVT
+366 VEYGNVT

-397 WGEYG
+397 WSEYG

-414 LYGEIFGYLTNN
+414 LYGEIFGYLTNS

-466 VKDWTE
+466 VKEWTE

-487 IDLLYHGTLADLY
+487 IDLLYHGTLTDLY
-500 PTLSVTEHWNE
+500 PTLSLTEHWNE

-573 EVDVEMNN
+573 EVDIEMGN
-581 TYSSDL
+581 TY

>member
-36 VNGETIVIRKDQVKE
+36 VNGESIVIRKDQVKE

-70 ANNLFESSS
+70 ANNLFESNS

-89 EKYILKNKE
+89 EKYILKNKD
-98 LKPQLNTVEKNLAK
+98 LKPQLNYVEKNLAK
-112 LDTCIKF
+112 LDNCIKF

-130 DGDEDILYDLSQRLA
+130 EGDEDILYDLSQRLA

-173 KIRGEK
+173 KVRAEK
-179 ETLFNELKS
+179 ETLFKELKS
-188 EIEANTEYIRSRVGF
+188 EIEANTEYVRSRVGF

-258 VKAYVPFVPEKKT
+258 VKAYVPFVPEKRT
-271 KTSSADKRNKKI
+271 KTSSAEKRNKKI

-337 IKLPFIQRMRNKFI
+337 IKLPFMRRMCNKFI

-360 RVIDYK
+360 RTIDYK
-366 IEYGNVT
+366 VEYGNVT

-397 WGEYG
+397 WSEYG

-414 LYGEIFGYLTNN
+414 LYGEIFGYLTNS

-466 VKDWTE
+466 VKEWTE

-487 IDLLYHGTLADLY
+487 IDLLYHGTLTDLY
-500 PTLSVTEHWNE
+500 PTLSLTEHWNE

-573 EVDVEMNN
+573 EVDIEMGN
-581 TYSSDL
+581 TY

>member
-36 VNGETIVIRKDQVKE
+36 VNGESIVIRKDQVKE

-70 ANNLFESSS
+70 ANNLFESNS

-89 EKYILKNKE
+89 EKYILKNKD
-98 LKPQLNTVEKNLAK
+98 LKPQLNSVEKNLAK
-112 LDTCIKF
+112 LDNCIKF

-130 DGDEDILYDLSQRLA
+130 EGDEDILYDLSQRLT

-173 KIRGEK
+173 KVRGEK
-179 ETLFNELKS
+179 ETLFKELKS
-188 EIEANTEYIRSRVGF
+188 EIEANAEYVRSRVGF

-258 VKAYVPFVPEKKT
+258 VKAYVPFVPEKRT
-271 KTSSADKRNKKI
+271 KTSNAEKRNKKI

-303 PKNIHKIKPT
+303 PKYIHKIKPT

-337 IKLPFIQRMRNKFI
+337 IKLPFMRRMCNKFI

-360 RVIDYK
+360 RTIDYK
-366 IEYGNVT
+366 VEYGNVT
-373 SSRNVIKN
+373 SSRTVIKN

-414 LYGEIFGYLTNN
+414 LYGEIFGYLTNS

-466 VKDWTE
+466 VKEWTE

-487 IDLLYHGTLADLY
+487 IDLLYHGTLTDLY
-500 PTLSVTEHWNE
+500 PTLSLTEHWNE

-573 EVDVEMNN
+573 EVDIEMNN
-581 TYSSDL
+581 TY

>member
-25 IAGKDKIGFTL
+25 IVGKDKIGFTL
-36 VNGETIVIRKDQVKE
+36 VNGESIVIRKDQVKE

-70 ANNLFESSS
+70 ANNLFESNS

-89 EKYILKNKE
+89 EKYILKNKD
-98 LKPQLNTVEKNLAK
+98 LKPQLNSVEKNLAK
-112 LDTCIKF
+112 LDNCIKF

-130 DGDEDILYDLSQRLA
+130 EDDEDILYDLSQRLA

-151 SGYINRNVED
+151 SGYINRNVDD

-173 KIRGEK
+173 KVRAEK
-179 ETLFNELKS
+179 ETLFKELKS
-188 EIEANTEYIRSRVGF
+188 EIEANTEYVRSRVGF

-258 VKAYVPFVPEKKT
+258 VKAYVPFVPEKRT
-271 KTSSADKRNKKI
+271 KTSSAKKRNKKI

-313 DSVAITVKIH
+313 DSVAITVKVH

-337 IKLPFIQRMRNKFI
+337 IKLPFMRRMCNKFI

-360 RVIDYK
+360 RTIDYK
-366 IEYGNVT
+366 VEYGNVT

-397 WGEYG
+397 YSEYG

-414 LYGEIFGYLTNN
+414 VYGEIFGYLTNN

-500 PTLSVTEHWNE
+500 PTLSLTEHWNE

-525 MEKDEPLCENKVVR
+525 MEKNEPLCENKVPR

-573 EVDVEMNN
+573 EVDIEMGLA
-581 TYSSDL
+581 SAE

>member
-13 SCSIIKIGEIKP
+13 SCSIIRIGEIKP
-25 IAGKDKIGFTL
+25 IEGKDKIGFTL

-70 ANNLFESSS
+70 ANNLFESNS

-89 EKYILKNKE
+89 EKYILKNKD
-98 LKPQLNTVEKNLAK
+98 LKPQLNYVEKNLAK
-112 LDTCIKF
+112 LDNCIKF

-130 DGDEDILYDLSQRLA
+130 EGDEDILYDLSQRLA

-173 KIRGEK
+173 KVRTEK
-179 ETLFNELKS
+179 ETLFKELKS
-188 EIEANTEYIRSRVGF
+188 EIEANAEYVRSRVGF

-258 VKAYVPFVPEKKT
+258 VKAYVPFVPEKRT
-271 KTSSADKRNKKI
+271 KTSNAEKRNKKI

-303 PKNIHKIKPT
+303 PKYIHKIKPT

-337 IKLPFIQRMRNKFI
+337 IKLPFMRRMCNKFI

-360 RVIDYK
+360 RTIDYK
-366 IEYGNVT
+366 VEYGNVT
-373 SSRNVIKN
+373 SSRTVIKN

-414 LYGEIFGYLTNN
+414 LYGEIFGYLTNS

-487 IDLLYHGTLADLY
+487 IDLLYHGTLTDLY
-500 PTLSVTEHWNE
+500 PILSLTEHWNE

-573 EVDVEMNN
+573 EVDIEMNN
-581 TYSSDL
+581 TY

>member
-70 ANNLFESSS
+70 ANNLFESNS
-79 YELNSNASEV
+79 YELNSNASDV
-89 EKYILKNKE
+89 EKYILKNKD
-98 LKPQLNTVEKNLAK
+98 LKPQLNSVEKNLAK
-112 LDTCIKF
+112 LDNCIKF

-130 DGDEDILYDLSQRLA
+130 EGDEDILYDLSQRLA

-173 KIRGEK
+173 KVRTEK
-179 ETLFNELKS
+179 ETLFKELKS
-188 EIEANTEYIRSRVGF
+188 EIEANAEYVRSRVGF

-258 VKAYVPFVPEKKT
+258 VKAYVPFVPEKRT
-271 KTSSADKRNKKI
+271 KTSSAEKRNKKI

-303 PKNIHKIKPT
+303 PKYIHKIKPT

-337 IKLPFIQRMRNKFI
+337 IKLPFMRRMRNKFI

-360 RVIDYK
+360 RTIDYK

-373 SSRNVIKN
+373 SSRKVIKN

-500 PTLSVTEHWNE
+500 PTLSLTEHWNE

-525 MEKDEPLCENKVVR
+525 MEKDEPLCENKVPR

-573 EVDVEMNN
+573 EVDIEMND

>member
-13 SCSIIKIGEIKP
+13 CCSIIRVGEIKP
-25 IAGKDKIGFTL
+25 IVGKDKIGFTL
-36 VNGETIVIRKDQVKE
+36 VNGESIVIRKDQVKE

-70 ANNLFESSS
+70 ANNLFESNS

-89 EKYILKNKE
+89 EKYILKNKD
-98 LKPQLNTVEKNLAK
+98 LKPQLNSVEKNLAK
-112 LDTCIKF
+112 LDNCIKF

-130 DGDEDILYDLSQRLA
+130 EGDEDILYDLSQRLA

-173 KIRGEK
+173 KVRAEK
-179 ETLFNELKS
+179 ETLFKELKS
-188 EIEANTEYIRSRVGF
+188 EIEANTEYVRSRVGF

-216 GVASKGYLFT
+216 GVVSKGYLFT

-258 VKAYVPFVPEKKT
+258 VKAYVPFVPEKRT
-271 KTSSADKRNKKI
+271 KTSSAEKRNKKI

-337 IKLPFIQRMRNKFI
+337 IKLPFIQRMCNKFI
-351 DLTGLFKKY
+351 DLTGWFKKY
-360 RVIDYK
+360 RTIDYK

-373 SSRNVIKN
+373 SSRKVIKN

-397 WGEYG
+397 YSEYG
-402 ELIYP
+402 DLIYP

-414 LYGEIFGYLTNN
+414 VYGEIFGYLTNN

-500 PTLSVTEHWNE
+500 PTLSLTEHWNE

-525 MEKDEPLCENKVVR
+525 MEKNEPLCENKVPR

-573 EVDVEMNN
+573 EVDIEMGLA
-581 TYSSDL
+581 SAE

>member
-36 VNGETIVIRKDQVKE
+36 VNGESIVIRKDQVKE

-70 ANNLFESSS
+70 ANNLFESNS

-89 EKYILKNKE
+89 EKYILKNKD
-98 LKPQLNTVEKNLAK
+98 LKPQLNSVEKNLAK
-112 LDTCIKF
+112 LDNCIKF

-130 DGDEDILYDLSQRLA
+130 EGDEDILYDLSQRLA

-173 KIRGEK
+173 KVRGEK
-179 ETLFNELKS
+179 ETLFKELKS
-188 EIEANTEYIRSRVGF
+188 EIEANTEYVRSRVGF

-258 VKAYVPFVPEKKT
+258 VKAYVPFVPEKRT
-271 KTSSADKRNKKI
+271 KTSSAEKRNKKI

-337 IKLPFIQRMRNKFI
+337 IKLPFMRRMCNKFI

-360 RVIDYK
+360 RTIDYK
-366 IEYGNVT
+366 VEYGNVT

-397 WGEYG
+397 WSEYG

-414 LYGEIFGYLTNN
+414 LYGEIFGYLTNS

-466 VKDWTE
+466 VKEWTE

-487 IDLLYHGTLADLY
+487 IDLLYHGTLTDLY
-500 PTLSVTEHWNE
+500 PTLSLTEHWNE

-573 EVDVEMNN
+573 EVDIEMGN
-581 TYSSDL
+581 TY